1 MSTVELSI
9 GGMTCAS
16 CASRIEK
23 KLNRLDG
30 VSASVNFATEK
41 ARVELGDHATAQDL
55 VATVEAAGYRATL
68 PEAEPDDQPPAE
80 DAAAALRRRL
90 LICLALSVPVIAM
103 AMAPALQVP
112 NWQWLS
118 LTLAAPVVV
127 WGAWPFHVATWT
139 NLRHRAATMDT
150 LISLGTLAA
159 FGWSLYALFWGTA
172 GQTGMTHAF
181 ELTVGHTDG
190 SANIYLEVAAGVT
203 TFILAGRYFGRGP
216 NAAPVTR
223 YARCCRWA
231 RRPCRCAGPTGNT
244 GYRSNCSA
252 PGTNSWSDPARRW
265 PPTASSSKAR
275 RRWTP
280 RC

>member
-41 ARVELGDHATAQDL
+41 ARVELGDHVTARDL
-55 VATVEAAGYRATL
+55 VATIEAAGYRAAL
-68 PEAEPDDQPPAE
+68 PETEPDDQPQAGDE
-80 DAAAALRRRL
+80 SVSLRRRL
-90 LICLALSVPVIAM
+90 LICLALSLPVIAM
-103 AMAPALQVP
+103 AMVPALQFP

-181 ELTVGHTDG
+181 EFTVGHTDG

-203 TFILAGRYFGRGP
+203 TFILAGRYFE
-216 NAAPVTR
+216 
-223 YARCCRWA
+223 ARA
-231 RRPCRCAGPTGNT
+231 KRRAG
-244 GYRSNCSA
+244 
-252 PGTNSWSDPARRW
+252 
-265 PPTASSSKAR
+265 
-275 RRWTP
+275 
-280 RC
+280 